1 VTAAVDTTHLKA
13 LNLRLSHA
21 RSRLNAART
30 DAERQLR
37 TVWVDQLERE
47 VAGERQFLGLPQ
59 ETLVDDLS
67 DDDLLAELSP
77 GPLAA

>member
-1 VTAAVDTTHLKA
+1 MTAPVDTTHLDA
-13 LNLRLSHA
+13 LSLRLSHE
-21 RSRLNAART
+21 RSRLNAAKT

-47 VAGERQFLGLPQ
+47 IAGERQFLGLPH
-59 ETLVDDLS
+59 ETLMDDLS
-67 DDDLLAELSP
+67 DDELLAELSP